1 MYLCERREVV
11 INSLLKTTE
20 GHNASKTPGIYCIF
34 VLNFVSISLTIL
46 KLSSGHHF
54 YTENYKEA

>member
-1 MYLCERREVV
+1 M